1 MRQMFESAKRDNA
14 IVEKI
19 DQLCQAMER
28 QIDAEDK
35 LLAELEEVLQEYTAH
50 RNAQRN
56 KTGYIL
62 SKFG

>member
-19 DQLCQAMER
+19 DKLCQAMER

-35 LLAELEEVLQEYTAH
+35 LLAELEEVLQEYTEH
-50 RNAQRN
+50 RNAQKI
-56 KTGYIL
+56 KTEYVL